1 MAQSLAAPNI
11 CVGTSKPALLNAGE
25 RARLGDDRVRMFRV
39 TNVPQRR
46 SEVVAVLID
55 GKRLILDFVG
65 NTQREIMIPTGRG
78 SRALTLQS

>member
-11 CVGTSKPALLNAGE
+11 CVGTYKPALLNAGE
-25 RARLGDDRVRMFRV
+25 RARLGDAVRMFRV

-78 SRALTLQS
+78 SRGLTLQS